1 MSNKTQ
7 LQTNNTNLQTVLSTV
22 MGLPTQESCKTGQYV
37 WKKYETKE
45 LNEVSY
51 LQNSGTQSIDTG
63 VNPNNNTRLLLDIEF
78 LEIPSGISY
87 VQGTGWYGLFY
98 DPSGILEHFYYDTD
112 WTGASISNS
121 EILDRMTI
129 DMSNT
134 GLLTVTLSNGTKRT
148 KQKTNSFTASI
159 PSLPLNANV
168 SKLYSYKIY
177 DGNTLIRDFVPCKN
191 ANEEYGLFDK
201 VNSKFYSNVGSGSY
215 TGGNTT
221 GNALQTKGDYIGFVV
236 SDNADAYPDGGEQ
249 GGYWYEKVSDGIPI
263 TDLGYTK
270 FAIDTIT
277 PTTANSGSSRWQGQV
292 PHSLGEIPQTFIM
305 FLIST
310 PKDSYALKAFAS
322 FYKSTVGDNNFVWAI
337 AQGFNYS
344 SSYNASS
351 QPFTSSYVDI
361 SPFMIDGLGLDVGS
375 TYAILTMA

>member
-1 MSNKTQ
+1 MSNKSQ
-7 LQTNNTNLQTVLSTV
+7 LQLNNSDLQSILSTV
-22 MGLPTQESCKTGQYV
+22 LGLPTQESCKTGQYV

-98 DPSGILEHFYYDTD
+98 DPSGILEHFYYDKS

-221 GNALQTKGDYIGFVV
+221 GNTLQTKGDYIGLVV
-236 SDNADAYPDGGEQ
+236 SDNADAYPDIGIYDEF
-249 GGYWYEKVSDGIPI
+249 WYEKISDGV
-263 TDLGYTK
+263 DLLSMFNCTK
-270 FAIDTIT
+270 ISIDKFTYATVTGGNIEI
-277 PTTANSGSSRWQGQV
+277 A
-292 PHSLGEIPQTFIM
+292 HSLGEKPRFAIIYCEGNPKKNNSYSVVQNLMAVTDNTSDNRLY
-305 FLIST
+305 LI
-310 PKDSYALKAFAS
+310 AWML
-322 FYKSTVGDNNFVWAI
+322 
-337 AQGFNYS
+337 
-344 SSYNASS
+344 SYNGEFFGMSKDTVKSDMS
-351 QPFTSSYVDI
+351 QKIPSAGVY
-361 SPFMIDGLGLDVGS
+361 
-375 TYAILTMA
+375 YAEGTEYTLITMA

>member
-1 MSNKTQ
+1 MAEGIRIGGGGKKS
-7 LQTNNTNLQTVLSTV
+7 
-22 MGLPTQESCKTGQYV
+22 GAYV
-37 WKKYETKE
+37 WKKYGTKE

-51 LQNSGTQSIDTG
+51 LQNNGTQSIDTG

-98 DPSGILEHFYYDTD
+98 DTSGILEHFYYDTN

-134 GLLTVTLSNGTKRT
+134 GLLTVTLSNGAKRT

-191 ANEEYGLFDK
+191 ENEEYGLFDK

-221 GNALQTKGDYIGFVV
+221 GNALQTKGDYIGLVV
-236 SDNADAYPDGGEQ
+236 SDNADAYPDIGIYDGF
-249 GGYWYEKVSDGIPI
+249 WYEKISDGV
-263 TDLGYTK
+263 DLLSMFNCTK
-270 FAIDTIT
+270 ISIDKFTYATVTGGNIEI
-277 PTTANSGSSRWQGQV
+277 A
-292 PHSLGEIPQTFIM
+292 HSLGEKPRFAIIYCEGN
-305 FLIST
+305 
-310 PKDSYALKAFAS
+310 PKK
-322 FYKSTVGDNNFVWAI
+322 N
-337 AQGFNYS
+337 
-344 SSYNASS
+344 SSYSVVQNLMAITDNKSDNRLYLIAWLLGYNGDFYGTSTDTVKSDMS
-351 QPFTSSYVDI
+351 QKIPSAGVY
-361 SPFMIDGLGLDVGS
+361 
-375 TYAILTMA
+375 YAEGTEYTLITMA